1 MMIKS
6 REPCAAKVFKQIR
19 KRVNVIFR
27 SVKLVVVAQ
36 KKHCY
41 ISHQRSHLT
50 LLRFRSKYT
59 DRKITVRST

>member
-36 KKHCY
+36 KKA
-41 ISHQRSHLT
+41 
-50 LLRFRSKYT
+50 LLYFTSEKSF
-59 DRKITVRST
+59 DIASI